1 MDSSLFDPANIN
13 ITEQAPTKTL
23 ATNEAKIAVIGVG
36 GGGCN
41 MINHMIKEGTHKIDL
56 IVANTDLQVLRESYA
71 PQAIQLGPNLTRG
84 LGAGMKP
91 EIGREAALESI
102 EEIKEV
108 LDQKDI
114 VFIAAGLG
122 GGTGTGAASII
133 AEVAKKAGALTVSV
147 VTTPFKWEGRKRAS
161 LAQRGLDELKKV
173 SDSIIVIPNNK
184 LINIIDDTT
193 SMQNAFKI
201 VDNVLYQAV
210 HGMSEVI
217 LKSGA
222 SGINVDFSDVKTI
235 MQYKGRSIMGI
246 GAAKGEDA
254 LKRALENAIKSPLLG
269 DLSLTGAQG
278 LMVHWTISPKIRM
291 SDINGIMEYIHDTVD
306 SDAYVIVGTTAD
318 DTLAEDEA
326 KITIVATGFQEQFNK
341 NETTSNKSITSTIQT
356 KYDPND
362 KDYYDVPPSMRNYSI
377 QINLDNVAS

>member
-1 MDSSLFDPANIN
+1 
-13 ITEQAPTKTL
+13 
-23 ATNEAKIAVIGVG
+23 
-36 GGGCN
+36 
-41 MINHMIKEGTHKIDL
+41 
-56 IVANTDLQVLRESYA
+56 
-71 PQAIQLGPNLTRG
+71 
-84 LGAGMKP
+84 
-91 EIGREAALESI
+91 
-102 EEIKEV
+102 
-108 LDQKDI
+108 
-114 VFIAAGLG
+114 
-122 GGTGTGAASII
+122 
-133 AEVAKKAGALTVSV
+133 
-147 VTTPFKWEGRKRAS
+147 
-161 LAQRGLDELKKV
+161 
-173 SDSIIVIPNNK
+173 
-184 LINIIDDTT
+184 
-193 SMQNAFKI
+193 
-201 VDNVLYQAV
+201 
-210 HGMSEVI
+210 MSEVI

-246 GAAKGEDA
+246 GAAKGKDS

-291 SDINGIMEYIHDTVD
+291 SDINNIMEYIHDTVD

-326 KITIVATGFQEQFNK
+326 KITIVATGFQEQFNQDEETANK
-341 NETTSNKSITSTIQT
+341 PTTSTTQT